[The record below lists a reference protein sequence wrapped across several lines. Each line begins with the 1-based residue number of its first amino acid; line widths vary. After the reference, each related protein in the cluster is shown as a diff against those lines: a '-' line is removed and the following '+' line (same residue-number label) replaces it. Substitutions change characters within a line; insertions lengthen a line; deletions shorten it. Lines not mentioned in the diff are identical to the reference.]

1 MRTGASGN
9 RPRRVRF
16 ELVGELAALVSA
28 FVWSGTSVALTSLS
42 SRVAPAVLSGLRL
55 AFGSVIV
62 FIVLYFSGEAGD
74 LRTASNATLAGVI
87 ISGFIGYGLGDT
99 IYIAALKRLGM
110 ARTFPVT
117 MALYIG
123 GTVLGG
129 VLLLGEPFSWGLPA
143 GALLIGAGIYLIVI
157 PAAGTT
163 QPLPPVPAEPAA
175 ATLAETP
182 GSPPVAFASPGLYG
196 YGLLIAV
203 GVFWSIATLWLA
215 DAKGDLGAI
224 AAGAIRTPSG
234 AVALVGFA
242 MATQRPEFFAPFR
255 NRNHVLAIV
264 AAGMVGTGLGS
275 LCYVYA
281 VVEAGAARTAVLSAT
296 SPLMALPLS
305 IIFLGERFTRR
316 IAAGTVC
323 CVGGILLVV
332 A

>member
-1 MRTGASGN
+1 M
-9 RPRRVRF
+9 
-16 ELVGELAALVSA
+16 GELAALISA
-28 FVWSGTSVALTSLS
+28 MVWSGTSVALTSLS
-42 SRVAPAVLSGLRL
+42 SRIAPAVLSGLRL
-55 AFGSVIV
+55 AFGSVV
-62 FIVLYFSGEAGD
+62 VLVILAFSGQADD
-74 LRTASNATLAGVI
+74 LRSASTATLAGVI

-117 MALYIG
+117 MALYIA
-123 GTVLGG
+123 GTVFGG
-129 VLLLGEPFSWGLPA
+129 VALLGESFTWGLPL
-143 GALLIGAGIYLIVI
+143 GAALIGAGIYLIVI
-157 PAAGTT
+157 PAAGKT

-175 ATLAETP
+175 STLAETEASSVP
-182 GSPPVAFASPGLYG
+182 AVYASPGMYG

-203 GVFWSIATLWLA
+203 GVFWTIATLWLA
-215 DAKGDLGAI
+215 NAKGDLGPI

-234 AVALVGFA
+234 AVALVGFTL
-242 MATQRPEFFAPFR
+242 ATQRPALVAPFR
-255 NRNHVLAIV
+255 NRNHALAIL
-264 AAGMVGTGLGS
+264 AAGMIGTGLGS

-305 IIFLGERFTRR
+305 IVFLGERFTRR
-316 IAAGTVC
+316 IAVGTAC

>member
-1 MRTGASGN
+1 M
-9 RPRRVRF
+9 
-16 ELVGELAALVSA
+16 GELAALVSA
-28 FVWSGTSVALTSLS
+28 MVWAGTSVALTSLS
-42 SRVAPAVLSGLRL
+42 SRTAPAVLSGLRL
-55 AFGSVIV
+55 TFGSVV
-62 FIVLYFSGEAGD
+62 VLIILAFSGEAGD
-74 LRTASNATLAGVI
+74 LRTASTATLTGVI
-87 ISGFIGYGLGDT
+87 VSGFIGYGLGDT

-117 MALYIG
+117 MALYIA

-129 VLLLGEPFSWGLPA
+129 VLLLGETFTWGLPL
-143 GALLIGAGIYLIVI
+143 GAALIGAGIYLIVI

-175 ATLAETP
+175 STLAETEAGPAPAVFAAP
-182 GSPPVAFASPGLYG
+182 GAHG

-203 GVFWSIATLWLA
+203 GVFWTIATLWLA
-215 DAKGDLGAI
+215 NAKGDLGPI

-234 AVALVGFA
+234 AVALVSFVA
-242 MATQRPEFFAPFR
+242 ATQRPALIAPFR
-255 NRNHVLAIV
+255 NRNHVLAILG
-264 AAGMVGTGLGS
+264 AGMIGTGLGS

-305 IIFLGERFTRR
+305 MIFLGERFTRR
-316 IAAGTVC
+316 IAAGTAC